1 MADGEPMIEREVT
14 VPATPERVWESLTTP
29 GGGPGPLGERVDL
42 DPRPGGEVS
51 VTDGDREFRGEVLEA
66 LPPRRLALRWTDGD
80 GGDSIVEID
89 LERVSGGTRV
99 SVTER
104 LVEPVAMPT
113 VIVID
118 VPLAAAEE
126 PRMLAVA

>member
-1 MADGEPMIEREVT
+1 MTDGEPMIEREVT
-14 VPATPERVWESLTTP
+14 VDATPERVWESLTAP
-29 GGGPGPLGERVDL
+29 EGGPSPLGDRVEL
-42 DPRPGGEVS
+42 DPRPGGEVWIS
-51 VTDGDREFRGEVLEA
+51 DGERELHGEVLEA
-66 LPPRRLALRWTDGD
+66 LPPRRLALRWNDGE
-80 GGDSIVEID
+80 GDSIVEID
-89 LERVSGGTRV
+89 LEQVDGGTRV

-118 VPLAAAEE
+118 VPLVASDQ